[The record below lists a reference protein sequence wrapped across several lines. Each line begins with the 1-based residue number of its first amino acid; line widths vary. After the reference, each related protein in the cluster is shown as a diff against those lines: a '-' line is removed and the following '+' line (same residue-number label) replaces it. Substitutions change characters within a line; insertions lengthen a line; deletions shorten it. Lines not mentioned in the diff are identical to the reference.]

1 MRSVG
6 RGHVEGPGCRP
17 GGARRFAPLRKAT
30 AETKIDAHAAPEGL
44 RHRYVI
50 CSDLLREG
58 RENKKHLK
66 QEGGSRALGDT
77 ARLGSAARPA
87 LRPPAEAGRRSPH
100 PAARP
105 REPRPRRAAPR
116 GLR

>member
-50 CSDLLREG
+50 CSDLLRDR

-66 QEGGSRALGDT
+66 QKDGFCALGDT

-87 LRPPAEAGRRSPH
+87 LRPPAEAGRRSPTRQRG
-100 PAARP
+100 PASP
-105 REPRPRRAAPR
+105 GRAAPPPAA
-116 GLR
+116 